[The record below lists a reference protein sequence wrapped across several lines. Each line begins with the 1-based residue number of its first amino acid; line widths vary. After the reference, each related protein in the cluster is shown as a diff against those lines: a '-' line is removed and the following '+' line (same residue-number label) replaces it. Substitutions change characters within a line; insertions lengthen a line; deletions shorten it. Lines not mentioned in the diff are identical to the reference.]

1 MGHGTSRDDRAGRG
15 PSTAALRERL
25 LRDRPVRQGTIDAAG
40 VRTAVLTGGSG
51 PPLVLLHGGIECGGI
66 VWTPAVDRLA
76 RSHTLVVPDLPGFGE
91 SAAPAAW
98 DRAASDRWLAALIA
112 HTCDGEP
119 TLVAQSL
126 AGSLAVHFALRHG
139 TLLRALVIY
148 GSPGIGP
155 YRMPLGLRIAA
166 ARCAVRPTERN
177 LRRFTRWAFHDPEL
191 TRRQDPGW
199 YDAFVAYTCS
209 RAASPSVGRAM
220 RSLVRD
226 GTRRIADDELR
237 RIAPPTALLWGR
249 HDRMVPLALASA
261 ARSRLGVALH
271 VVEDAGHVP
280 HVEAPAAFADALCRA
295 MPARRTDGA
304 VVSGR

>member
-1 MGHGTSRDDRAGRG
+1 MGHGTSNADRTRHGR
-15 PSTAALRERL
+15 STSALRERL
-25 LRDRPVRQGTIDAAG
+25 LRDSPVRHATIDAAG

-66 VWTPAVDRLA
+66 VWTPAVDRLV

-98 DRAASDRWLAALIA
+98 DPAAFDRWLAALIA
-112 HTCDGEP
+112 HACDGEP

-126 AGSLAVHFALRHG
+126 AGSLAARFALRHG
-139 TLLRALVIY
+139 ALLHALVIY

-155 YRMPLGLRIAA
+155 YRMPLGLRIVAT
-166 ARCAVRPTERN
+166 RCAVRPTERN
-177 LRRFTRWAFHDPEL
+177 LRRFTRWAFHDPQR

-209 RAASPSVGRAM
+209 RAASPMVRRAM

-226 GTRRIADDELR
+226 GTTRIADDELR
-237 RIAPPTALLWGR
+237 RITPPTALVWGR

-261 ARSRLGVALH
+261 AGSRLEVPLH

-280 HVEAPAAFADALCRA
+280 HVESPAAFADALCRA
-295 MPARRTDGA
+295 VPASRTAGA